1 MRRIDQSLAILAF
14 VLTLSGNAVQA
25 GLVWVDPNN
34 FSEGQQ
40 ITVPFVT
47 LSAVKGAASQT
58 PPDGRVL
65 ALSDN
70 HRPGI
75 RFFGWYIAG
84 ATQDGEQVP
93 WRAKWANFQAEFE
106 SPVSYVSLDFY
117 RNDFGIGTTAD
128 DIGFLIA
135 LDASNQIIWNEWV
148 YLSGTEESA
157 TTVEISLPEPQIKTI
172 LAGGVYVR
180 SRANCNPGFDH
191 DILITRLGYSVEPIP
206 EPGTAVLLLSGG
218 VIAGAIAR
226 FRRSKRS
233 N

>member
-47 LSAVKGAASQT
+47 LSAVKGATSQT

-70 HRPGI
+70 HHPGI

-84 ATQDGEQVP
+84 VSEGGEQVP

-117 RNDFGIGTTAD
+117 RNDFGTGNNAD

-135 LDASNQIIWNEWV
+135 FDASNKVIWNEWV
-148 YLSGTEESA
+148 YLSGTQESA
-157 TTVEISLPEPQIKTI
+157 RVEISLPEPQIKTI

-180 SRANCNPGFDH
+180 KSGSCNLGFDH

-226 FRRSKRS
+226 FRRGKRS

>member
-1 MRRIDQSLAILAF
+1 MRRIGQSLVILAF
-14 VLTLSGNAVQA
+14 VLTVSGSAAHA
-25 GLVWVDPNN
+25 GLVWLDPNN

-47 LSAVKGAASQT
+47 LSAVQGST
-58 PPDGRVL
+58 PQLRPDGRVL
-65 ALSDN
+65 ALSDSN
-70 HRPGI
+70 YPAI
-75 RFFGWYIAG
+75 RFFGWHIAG

-157 TTVEISLPEPQIKTI
+157 TVEISLPEPQIKTI

-191 DILITRLGYSVEPIP
+191 DILITRLGYSVQPIP
-206 EPGTAVLLLSGG
+206 EPGTAVLLLSGA
-218 VIAGAIAR
+218 VIVGAIAR